1 MELTKS
7 NYQTWFKCWCQKTLP
22 AVYDPSLTYYEQLC
36 KVHQYL
42 TDMENLYNDV
52 VDQVNKNTADIKTIQ
67 QLFKEFVESGFD
79 DYYQQQVEQ
88 WINVNLSYIF
98 GQVIRQVYFGINL
111 EGYFV
116 AYVPQSWDDITFDT
130 GMVYAEDTYGRLILR
145 WDADSPYTVNQNPE
159 KRRNPN
165 YGS

>member
-22 AVYDPSLTYYEQLC
+22 AVYDDSLTYYEQLC

-52 VDQVNKNTADIKTIQ
+52 VDQVNQNTVDIKTIQ

-88 WINVNLSYIF
+88 WINENLSYIF
-98 GQVIRQVYFGINL
+98 GQVVRQVYFGINL

-116 AYVPQSWDDITFDT
+116 AYIPNSWDDIIFDT
-130 GMVYAEDTYGRLILR
+130 GAVYADDTYGRLILR

-159 KRRNPN
+159 PRRNA
-165 YGS
+165 

>member
-22 AVYDPSLTYYEQLC
+22 AVYDDSLTYYEQLC

-52 VDQVNKNTADIKTIQ
+52 VDQVNQNTADIKTIQ

-79 DYYQQQVEQ
+79 DYYQQQVEE
-88 WINVNLSYIF
+88 WVNENLSYIF

>member
-22 AVYDPSLTYYEQLC
+22 AVYDDSLTYYEQLC

-52 VDQVNKNTADIKTIQ
+52 VDQVNKNTADISTIQ

-79 DYYQQQVEQ
+79 DYYQQQVED
-88 WINVNLSYIF
+88 WINQNLSYIF